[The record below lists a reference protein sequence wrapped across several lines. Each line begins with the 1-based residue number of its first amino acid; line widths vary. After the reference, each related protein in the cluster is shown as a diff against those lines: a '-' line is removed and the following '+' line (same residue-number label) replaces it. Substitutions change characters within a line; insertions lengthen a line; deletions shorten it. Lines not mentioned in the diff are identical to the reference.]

1 MQEQTDVTAEHLKF
15 QMLIN
20 DLKDQISTLKLKLE
34 QSWEEN
40 RQLRK
45 QIATQESVRLPFKG
59 TVQ

>member
-1 MQEQTDVTAEHLKF
+1 MEATAEYLKF

-45 QIATQESVRLPFKG
+45 QITTQESVRVPFKG